1 MKSYLSLVPISAK
14 VRKRQNRMT
23 ILCVIISIFLVTAI
37 FSVADM
43 MIRTQSDRMTGK
55 NGSWHIELDGIS
67 QETAL
72 KIAERDDVVS
82 IGAVTI
88 FNPDGELPYRMDG
101 KRVVLYG
108 IDESYLTMNST
119 GAAEGR
125 FPQGMGEIMLSSNAA
140 RVLQVAV
147 GDTVTLRTP
156 SGDWDFTVSGLGGV
170 EESYYSGQYSLMDAY
185 LPRTAFAAL
194 MEQNNVHNL
203 QTSYYVQFTSASKA
217 AKAIPELTA
226 QHNLPENAVSENTG
240 VMAIAGHSDSSAAK
254 NVYSLA
260 AVLFVLVLLAG
271 VLMISGSMNSNLAQ
285 RTQFF
290 GMMRCIGMSK
300 QQIIRF
306 VRLEALN
313 WCKTAVPIGL
323 VLGILASW
331 VLCAVLR
338 FLVGEEFSNIPL
350 FGISGIGIV
359 SGILVGVI
367 SVLLAARTPAK
378 HAAKV
383 SPVAAVTGNSETV
396 KTGHHAVHTGF
407 LRIET
412 TLGVHHAVA
421 AKKNLF
427 LMISSFALSII
438 LFLSFSVLIDFVDH
452 LMPQS
457 AATSDID
464 ISSSDGANSIDSD
477 LVQTLTNMEGV
488 KQVYGRRSSF
498 DVAAGLDGDTTLSST
513 VDLVSFDDF
522 DLKALQKDGTL
533 RWGSDLSKVYGDSG
547 YVLATWDQNSS
558 WAVGDTILV
567 GNEQLTIAGLLKY
580 DPFSGDG
587 LTGGKITLITSGETF
602 TRLTGITDYSLI
614 MIQTTS
620 GATDEDVAAIRQI
633 VEQNG
638 YTMNDKRDERTS
650 GTYFA
655 FVACVYAFLGIITLV
670 TVMNIMNSISMS
682 VSARIK
688 QYGSMR
694 AVGMDGRQLSKMIL
708 AEAFTYAFWG
718 CFIGCA
724 IGLPFSKMMYDFL
737 ITNQFPYASWSLPVG
752 SLAVIVLFVI
762 AAAVLAAYSPA
773 KRIRTISVTETINE
787 L

>member
-1 MKSYLSLVPISAK
+1 MRSYLSLIPISAK
-14 VRKRQNRMT
+14 VHRRQNRMT
-23 ILCVIISIFLVTAI
+23 LLCIIFAVFMVTAI
-37 FSVADM
+37 FSMAEMGARIEQSRLADKHGDF
-43 MIRTQSDRMTGK
+43 SLVD
-55 NGSWHIELDGIS
+55 SL
-67 QETAL
+67 
-72 KIAERDDVVS
+72 V
-82 IGAVTI
+82 
-88 FNPDGELPYRMDG
+88 
-101 KRVVLYG
+101 
-108 IDESYLTMNST
+108 
-119 GAAEGR
+119 
-125 FPQGMGEIMLSSNAA
+125 
-140 RVLQVAV
+140 
-147 GDTVTLRTP
+147 DTVMGQTLMVT
-156 SGDWDFTVSGLGGV
+156 
-170 EESYYSGQYSLMDAY
+170 
-185 LPRTAFAAL
+185 
-194 MEQNNVHNL
+194 
-203 QTSYYVQFTSASKA
+203 
-217 AKAIPELTA
+217 
-226 QHNLPENAVSENTG
+226 
-240 VMAIAGHSDSSAAK
+240 
-254 NVYSLA
+254 A
-260 AVLFVLVLLAG
+260 AVMFLLVLIAG
-271 VLMISGSMNSNLAQ
+271 VLMISSSMNSSVAQ

-300 QQIIRF
+300 QQIVRF

-331 VLCAVLR
+331 VLCAALR

-367 SVLLAARTPAK
+367 TVLLAARTPAK

-383 SPVAAVTGNSETV
+383 SPIAAVTGNSETV
-396 KTGHHAVHTGF
+396 KTGQHAVHTGF

-412 TLGVHHAVA
+412 ALGVRHAVA

-427 LMISSFALSII
+427 LMTGSFALSII

-457 AATSDID
+457 AAASDID
-464 ISSSDGANSIDSD
+464 IVSSDGANSIDSD
-477 LVQTLTNMEGV
+477 LVQTLANMEGV

-533 RWGSDLSKVYGDSG
+533 RWGSDLSKIYGDSG

-567 GNEQLTIAGLLKY
+567 GNEQLTIAGLLQY

-718 CFIGCA
+718 CIIGCT

-762 AAAVLAAYSPA
+762 VAALLAAYSPA

>member
-1 MKSYLSLVPISAK
+1 MRSYLSLIPISAK
-14 VRKRQNRMT
+14 VHRRQNRMT
-23 ILCVIISIFLVTAI
+23 LLCIIFAVFMVTAI
-37 FSVADM
+37 FSMAEM
-43 MIRTQSDRMTGK
+43 GARIEQSR
-55 NGSWHIELDGIS
+55 
-67 QETAL
+67 
-72 KIAERDDVVS
+72 
-82 IGAVTI
+82 
-88 FNPDGELPYRMDG
+88 
-101 KRVVLYG
+101 
-108 IDESYLTMNST
+108 
-119 GAAEGR
+119 
-125 FPQGMGEIMLSSNAA
+125 LSDKHGDFSL
-140 RVLQVAV
+140 VDSLV
-147 GDTVTLRTP
+147 DTVMGQTLM
-156 SGDWDFTVSGLGGV
+156 V
-170 EESYYSGQYSLMDAY
+170 
-185 LPRTAFAAL
+185 TA
-194 MEQNNVHNL
+194 V
-203 QTSYYVQFTSASKA
+203 
-217 AKAIPELTA
+217 
-226 QHNLPENAVSENTG
+226 
-240 VMAIAGHSDSSAAK
+240 VMF
-254 NVYSLA
+254 L
-260 AVLFVLVLLAG
+260 LVLIAG
-271 VLMISGSMNSNLAQ
+271 VLMISSSMNSSVAQ

-383 SPVAAVTGNSETV
+383 SPVAAVTGNSEKV

-412 TLGVHHAVA
+412 ALGVHHAVA

-427 LMISSFALSII
+427 LMTSSFALSII

>member
-1 MKSYLSLVPISAK
+1 MRSYLSLIPISAK
-14 VRKRQNRMT
+14 VHRRQNRMT
-23 ILCVIISIFLVTAI
+23 LLCIIFAVFMVTAI
-37 FSVADM
+37 FSMAEM
-43 MIRTQSDRMTGK
+43 GARIEQSR
-55 NGSWHIELDGIS
+55 
-67 QETAL
+67 
-72 KIAERDDVVS
+72 
-82 IGAVTI
+82 
-88 FNPDGELPYRMDG
+88 
-101 KRVVLYG
+101 
-108 IDESYLTMNST
+108 
-119 GAAEGR
+119 
-125 FPQGMGEIMLSSNAA
+125 LSDKHGDFSL
-140 RVLQVAV
+140 VDSLV
-147 GDTVTLRTP
+147 DTVMGQTLM
-156 SGDWDFTVSGLGGV
+156 V
-170 EESYYSGQYSLMDAY
+170 
-185 LPRTAFAAL
+185 TA
-194 MEQNNVHNL
+194 V
-203 QTSYYVQFTSASKA
+203 
-217 AKAIPELTA
+217 
-226 QHNLPENAVSENTG
+226 
-240 VMAIAGHSDSSAAK
+240 VMF
-254 NVYSLA
+254 L
-260 AVLFVLVLLAG
+260 LVLIAG
-271 VLMISGSMNSNLAQ
+271 VLMISSSMNSSVAQ

-323 VLGILASW
+323 LLGILASW

-464 ISSSDGANSIDSD
+464 ISSSDGANSIDSN